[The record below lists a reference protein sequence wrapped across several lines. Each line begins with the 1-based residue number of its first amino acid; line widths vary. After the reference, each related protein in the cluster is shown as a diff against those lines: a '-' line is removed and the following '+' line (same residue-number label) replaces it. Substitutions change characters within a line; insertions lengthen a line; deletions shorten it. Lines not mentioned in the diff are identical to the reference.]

1 MLLQQS
7 SREAEV
13 NSIINKLIYI
23 GRPSTKEGGKP
34 NESAV
39 LRSARKKT
47 MKVRDSNSFQTYIY
61 RVLKEVKPEL
71 GVSKNAMELIN

>member
-1 MLLQQS
+1 
-7 SREAEV
+7 
-13 NSIINKLIYI
+13 
-23 GRPSTKEGGKP
+23 
-34 NESAV
+34 
-39 LRSARKKT
+39 